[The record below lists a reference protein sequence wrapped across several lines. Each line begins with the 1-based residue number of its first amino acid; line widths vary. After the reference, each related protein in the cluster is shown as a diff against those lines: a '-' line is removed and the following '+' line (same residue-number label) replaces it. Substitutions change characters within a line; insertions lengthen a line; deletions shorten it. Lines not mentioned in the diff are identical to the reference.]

1 MAERA
6 GGIGMDAHLQMFL
19 LSSLV
24 MAAVIA
30 LLFSISTL
38 FSKKISAKTRY
49 IVWVVTMMGLLIP
62 LRPTIGEGVIE
73 VPDLTTV
80 SIDFAGSESEAGS
93 GIPADISAAP
103 SNDLD
108 SVVDSNEF
116 FSFQVVLFISWA
128 VVAVGMVSY
137 HFVQYFRFSRSIKRW
152 GEPEEDK
159 HTLFLFDRV
168 KQEMNLSGSKVRLV
182 VCGFVSTSMLTGF
195 LKPMIL
201 LPERNYDDEELELI
215 FRHELIHYRRKD
227 LWIKLLSV
235 IATAIHWFNPF
246 VYVMNTA
253 LQTEGEA
260 SCDQEVLETSQLKNR
275 QFYAEVIIG
284 MIGRKKPGM
293 TAFATNFYGGKK
305 GIKKRLEEIM
315 ARGTPRKS
323 VSYAFL
329 ALTILLTV
337 TSGSVFAMPT
347 STDLG
352 STTTEI
358 PIEGNEV
365 FFQLAINAVGG
376 GTMID
381 YQQLSDELLQVRVT
395 YEDVTYLVDIDTLN
409 QRVIGLSLDREDNQ
423 QMTEG
428 SENETDEAET
438 GAQPPV
444 VVEITREQAGEIALG
459 TSGGRLVEVSRDSWH
474 GRPAWWAETRAN
486 GMVHEFYIDRFTGE
500 ILEHEW
506 ERDD

>member
-1 MAERA
+1 MEVQ
-6 GGIGMDAHLQMFL
+6 LQVFL
-19 LSSLV
+19 LVSLV

-30 LLFSISTL
+30 LLFSINVF
-38 FSKKISAKTRY
+38 FSKKISAKVRY
-49 IVWVVTMMGLLIP
+49 IMWVVAMVGLLIP

-73 VPDLTTV
+73 VPNLTTM
-80 SIDFAGSESEAGS
+80 SIEFADGESDAGLE
-93 GIPADISAAP
+93 IPADISATP

-108 SVVDSNEF
+108 SVVGPNE
-116 FSFQVVLFISWA
+116 SLSLQVVLFISWG
-128 VVAVGMVSY
+128 VVAAGIVGY
-137 HFVQYFRFSRSIKRW
+137 HFFQYLRFSRSIKRW

-168 KQEMNLSGSKVRLV
+168 KQEMNLSDRKVRLV

-235 IATAIHWFNPF
+235 TATAIHWFNPL
-246 VYVMNTA
+246 VYVMNMA

-260 SCDQEVLETSQLKNR
+260 SCDQEVLEMSQLKNR
-275 QFYAEVIIG
+275 QFYAEVVIG

-293 TAFATNFYGGKK
+293 TTLATNFYGGKR

-315 ARGTPRKS
+315 TRGTPRKS

-329 ALTILLTV
+329 TLTVLLTFM
-337 TSGSVFAMPT
+337 SGSVFAMPV
-347 STDLG
+347 SADLG
-352 STTTEI
+352 TTSPEV
-358 PIEGNEV
+358 PVEGNEV
-365 FFQLAINAVGG
+365 FFQLAIDTVGG

-381 YQQLSDELLQVRVT
+381 YQQLSDELLQVRVA
-395 YEDVTYLVDIDTLN
+395 YESIIYLVEVDMLN
-409 QRVIGLSLDREDNQ
+409 QRVIGFSLDREGNQ

-428 SENETDEAET
+428 DEAEAGT
-438 GAQPPV
+438 QPPALA
-444 VVEITREQAGEIALG
+444 EITREQAGEIALG
-459 TSGGRLVEVSRDSWH
+459 VSGGRLVEVSRDTWH
-474 GRPAWWAETRAN
+474 GRPAWWAETRAGGN
-486 GMVHEFYIDRFTGE
+486 VHEFYIDVATGE